1 MHYVTFPFLA
11 SKITLTSGEGDGAG
25 VTAGWD
31 GWQAR
36 DHCSRRRFGIC
47 AEPLVTFNETSGQ
60 YPSVL
65 QFHSSFPNQVFF
77 FFFVPKPNRKKRTL
91 PTFILA
97 LEFPQN
103 DGTWVHPVFATD
115 WFTSAQINCTKEN
128 APNVAGVRSP
138 EGPLE
143 SAGAPLNLF
152 FWLCGGICHLV
163 CSSLLGQQTERD

>member
-1 MHYVTFPFLA
+1 MVLVWQLGETADKRETTVQDGVSAFVQSRWLL
-11 SKITLTSGEGDGAG
+11 LT
-25 VTAGWD
+25 
-31 GWQAR
+31 
-36 DHCSRRRFGIC
+36 RRRDNIHLC
-47 AEPLVTFNETSGQ
+47 YSST
-60 YPSVL
+60 VL
-65 QFHSSFPNQVFF
+65 FLTKCFV
-77 FFFVPKPNRKKRTL
+77 FFVPKPDRKKRTL